1 MGYGFEFFPQAGLTF
16 EDLTSFQ
23 LVILDNLDGRTN
35 QITDNTVDV
44 LQKVFEYGIPLQLI
58 GDGLAAATPSLG
70 SSQQTEWTQL
80 PVAAG
85 PRTGRCR
92 ANRGLRSW
100 VLHCREGR
108 ADV

>member
-44 LQKVFEYGIPLQLI
+44 LQKVFEYGIPL
-58 GDGLAAATPSLG
+58 
-70 SSQQTEWTQL
+70 
-80 PVAAG
+80 
-85 PRTGRCR
+85 
-92 ANRGLRSW
+92 
-100 VLHCREGR
+100 
-108 ADV
+108 